1 MVLLRLHGGHGT
13 LLCTHLVLQLY
24 GDFVSTDRFQ
34 QVLIFVDRHG
44 NFDHGKL
51 RLQLRYP
58 RQQEAQRL
66 LQTYLV
72 FGDPSVPRHATH
84 GLISSLCSSSSCLL
98 IPFPSPD
105 ESLLEG

>member
-44 NFDHGKL
+44 SFDHGKHCACSCVIPDS
-51 RLQLRYP
+51 RR
-58 RQQEAQRL
+58 RKDCCKR
-66 LQTYLV
+66 
-72 FGDPSVPRHATH
+72 
-84 GLISSLCSSSSCLL
+84 ISSLG
-98 IPFPSPD
+98 IRQYR
-105 ESLLEG
+105 GMQHMV